1 MPLEPYTTTLP
12 LYRLAHSRS
21 GDKGN
26 ISNISVIASK
36 PEYFPLLKTQLT
48 EAALLDWF
56 AYRRPSRIYRYTIE
70 SIHAL
75 NFVLHDILDGGVNDA
90 LNLDTHGKAL
100 SFHLLDFPI
109 RLDSKLAASVPDIS
123 T

>member
-1 MPLEPYTTTLP
+1 MSIEPPLITLP
-12 LYRLAHSRS
+12 LYRLAHSRT

-26 ISNISVIASK
+26 ISNISVIAGK
-36 PEYFPLLKTQLT
+36 PEYFPLLKAQLT

-56 AYRRPSRIYRYTIE
+56 AFRQPSLIQRYTIE

-100 SFHLLDFPI
+100 SFHLLDYPI
-109 RLDSKLAASVPDIS
+109 RLDSKLAESVPDIS

>member
-1 MPLEPYTTTLP
+1 MPTEAHTTTVP
-12 LYRLAHSRS
+12 LYRMAHSRT

-36 PEYFPLLKTQLT
+36 PEYFPMLKAQLT
-48 EAALLDWF
+48 EEALLDWF
-56 AYRRPSRIYRYTIE
+56 AFRQPSQIQRYSIE

-100 SFHLLDFPI
+100 SFHLLDYPI
-109 RLDSKLAASVPDIS
+109 RVDSKLAESLADIS